1 MDGQR
6 PECVQGQ
13 IIKPTQIKSDISQY
27 EGNRTPTCVHICSN
41 IVHEPYYN
49 SQYNT
54 LFDVTL
60 ALILG
65 RRMYRHEAYNR
76 TVENIAVSTEYR
88 LFNQNK
94 SGSGKRRWGEK
105 CVHERCFD
113 RELVELKSDADFECH
128 KIFFESSVGLPAGIS
143 KCILFSGNIFS
154 ASRFRQKQRKAF
166 STWLH
171 LLTRWNGLG
180 KLISYQQ
187 W

>member
-94 SGSGKRRWGEK
+94 SGSGKRR
-105 CVHERCFD
+105 
-113 RELVELKSDADFECH
+113 
-128 KIFFESSVGLPAGIS
+128 
-143 KCILFSGNIFS
+143 
-154 ASRFRQKQRKAF
+154 
-166 STWLH
+166 
-171 LLTRWNGLG
+171 
-180 KLISYQQ
+180 
-187 W
+187 

>member
-1 MDGQR
+1 MD
-6 PECVQGQ
+6 
-13 IIKPTQIKSDISQY
+13 SDRSVYKVRSSNQLKLRATSANI

-60 ALILG
+60 SLILG

-94 SGSGKRRWGEK
+94 SGSGKRR
-105 CVHERCFD
+105 
-113 RELVELKSDADFECH
+113 
-128 KIFFESSVGLPAGIS
+128 
-143 KCILFSGNIFS
+143 
-154 ASRFRQKQRKAF
+154 
-166 STWLH
+166 
-171 LLTRWNGLG
+171 
-180 KLISYQQ
+180 
-187 W
+187 